1 MELTNEQ
8 WKRIEPIILK
18 TTPEKDPRG
27 RKPKPA
33 RDVMNGIL
41 WILRT
46 GAPWKDMPSRYPPYQ
61 TCHRRFQEWT
71 ERGTFQEILYELA
84 KDLYERGKID
94 IREAFIDGSFA
105 PAKKGVF
112 AVGKTKR
119 GKGTKIMAI
128 ADASGFPVA
137 ACVESASPHEVKL
150 VEKTIDSSF
159 TPHAPDKLIGDKAY
173 DSDPLDQKLME
184 DRCIEMIAP
193 HRRGRKKPKTQDGRK
208 LRPYRRRW
216 KVERLFAWLQNFRR
230 VVVRYEYHVQ
240 NFLSMVQL
248 GCAII
253 LLRLF

>member
-46 GAPWKDMPSRYPPYQ
+46 GAPWKDLPSRYPPYQ

-105 PAKKGVF
+105 PAKKGVLLS
-112 AVGKTKR
+112 AR
-119 GKGTKIMAI
+119 R
-128 ADASGFPVA
+128 SVA
-137 ACVESASPHEVKL
+137 KAPRSWQSQTLL
-150 VEKTIDSSF
+150 V
-159 TPHAPDKLIGDKAY
+159 
-173 DSDPLDQKLME
+173 
-184 DRCIEMIAP
+184 
-193 HRRGRKKPKTQDGRK
+193 
-208 LRPYRRRW
+208 
-216 KVERLFAWLQNFRR
+216 
-230 VVVRYEYHVQ
+230 
-240 NFLSMVQL
+240 FLSPLVWKAPPL
-248 GCAII
+248 T
-253 LLRLF
+253 R